1 MTGADRPIIA
11 VTLINLLVRLAQRAA
26 LGTAVSLSNSLRSA
40 GSTFRPP
47 TRGNP
52 MLKHSTRRWL
62 AGLGVAGALVAASAT
77 PASAAPAAFAAPAE
91 NLDLYANNVIVA
103 PGGTGKWVTLFS
115 LTTERQP
122 YDYTIKV
129 DRSKIDDFAS
139 VESSGENCTESGAI
153 LTCKVEDQDD
163 DGSYLNLVSLVV
175 GAKAG
180 AKPDQKGE
188 LSFTVTPD
196 GKSGSVSYNSTVEI
210 GEGVDLTTN
219 ESLELKGAPGA
230 TLMAPFQVTNRGEVP
245 AKDAVLY
252 VVGADGFQPSK
263 RYENCEYTEGPLHD
277 FAFACRF
284 DTTIGRN
291 DSFRLDDSFGFTVPT
306 DSWAPNTF
314 GGFSIWFTP
323 ADWDE
328 YRSEAELPAKIG
340 PNGTEG
346 ELKLEPVMNLRSG
359 QTDVNPLDNSTWVD
373 LQVTGNQRAD
383 VAARGAKV
391 TGDVGATVALTVG
404 YVNNGPA
411 AVNTAGSESP
421 WVGTT
426 VTLPKG
432 VTAVRAP
439 EDCFDAEDD
448 GWESGKPGGRVYQC
462 FVLGSIKKGEK
473 VDYEFQLRIDQA
485 GGQAGEVKLRT
496 GHEETE
502 IKDLNPANDTA
513 QILVNG
519 GGDGGQGGGDDGGSL
534 PITGQSTGLIAGLG
548 ALLLAAGVGGYLVA
562 KRRRTRFVA

>member
-1 MTGADRPIIA
+1 
-11 VTLINLLVRLAQRAA
+11 
-26 LGTAVSLSNSLRSA
+26 
-40 GSTFRPP
+40 
-47 TRGNP
+47 

-77 PASAAPAAFAAPAE
+77 PASAAPATFAAPID

-103 PGGTGKWVTLFS
+103 PGGTEKWVTLFS
-115 LTTERQP
+115 LITERQP
-122 YDYTIKV
+122 GDYTIKV
-129 DRSKIDDFAS
+129 DRSKIDGFAD
-139 VESSGENCTESGAI
+139 VEDSGENCTESGAI

-163 DGSYLNLVSLVV
+163 DGSYLNLVSLLVR
-175 GAKAG
+175 AKAD

-196 GKSGSVSYNSTVEI
+196 GKSGSASYSSTVEI

-230 TLMAPFQVTNRGEVP
+230 TLKAPFQVTNRGEVP
-245 AKDAVLY
+245 AEDAVLF
-252 VVGADGFQPSK
+252 VVGADGLQPSK

-284 DTTIGRN
+284 DTTIGKN
-291 DSFRLDDSFGFTVPT
+291 SSFRLDDSFGFTVPT

-314 GGFSIWFTP
+314 GGFSTWFTP

-328 YRSEAELPAKIG
+328 YRSEAELPAKLG

-346 ELKLEPVMNLRSG
+346 ELKLEPAANLRSR

-411 AVNTAGSESP
+411 AVNTGGSESP
-421 WVGTT
+421 WISTT

-439 EDCFDAEDD
+439 ESCFDAEDD
-448 GWESGKPGGRVYQC
+448 GWESGKPGARVYQC
-462 FVLGSIKKGEK
+462 FVPGSIKKGEK

-502 IKDLNPANDTA
+502 IKDLDPANDVA
-513 QILVNG
+513 KILVNAAGGTDG
-519 GGDGGQGGGDDGGSL
+519 GGNAGGSNGGNGGGDGGSL
-534 PITGQSTGLIAGLG
+534 PITGQSTGLIAGIG

>member
-1 MTGADRPIIA
+1 
-11 VTLINLLVRLAQRAA
+11 
-26 LGTAVSLSNSLRSA
+26 
-40 GSTFRPP
+40 
-47 TRGNP
+47 
-52 MLKHSTRRWL
+52 MLTHSTRRWL
-62 AGLGVAGALVAASAT
+62 AGLGVAGAFVAASAS
-77 PASAAPAAFAAPAE
+77 PAVAAPAAPAAAVD

-103 PGGTGKWVTLFS
+103 PGGTEKWVTLFS

-122 YDYTIKV
+122 DDYTIKV
-129 DRSKIDDFAS
+129 DRSKIDGFAS

-175 GAKAG
+175 RAKAG

-188 LSFTVTPD
+188 LSFTVTSD
-196 GKSGSVSYNSTVEI
+196 GKSGSASYSSTVEI
-210 GEGVDLTTN
+210 GEGVDLATN
-219 ESLELKGAPGA
+219 ELLELKGAPGA
-230 TLMAPFQVTNRGEVP
+230 TLKAPFQVKNSGEVP
-245 AKDAVLY
+245 AKGAVLFF
-252 VVGADGFQPSK
+252 VGADGLQPSK

-277 FAFACRF
+277 WAFACRL
-284 DTTIGRN
+284 DATIGKN
-291 DSFRLDDSFGFTVPT
+291 ASFRLDDSFGFTVPA
-306 DSWAPNTF
+306 DSWAPNSF

-346 ELKLEPVMNLRSG
+346 ELKLEPVMNMRSG

-373 LQVTGNQRAD
+373 LQVTGDQRAD
-383 VAARGAKV
+383 VAARGAEV
-391 TGDVGATVALTVG
+391 TGDVGATVPLTVG

-411 AVNTAGSESP
+411 AVNSGGSESP
-421 WVGTT
+421 WIGTT

-439 EDCFDAEDD
+439 EDCFSSEDD
-448 GWESGKPGGRVYQC
+448 GWEPGKPGGRVYQC
-462 FVLGSIKKGEK
+462 FVLGSIRKGEK
-473 VDYEFQLRIDQA
+473 VDYEFQVRIDQA
-485 GGQAGEVKLRT
+485 GGQTGEVKLST
-496 GHEETE
+496 GQEDKQ

-519 GGDGGQGGGDDGGSL
+519 GGDGGQGGGDDGDGDGGSL

>member
-1 MTGADRPIIA
+1 
-11 VTLINLLVRLAQRAA
+11 
-26 LGTAVSLSNSLRSA
+26 
-40 GSTFRPP
+40 
-47 TRGNP
+47 
-52 MLKHSTRRWL
+52 MLTHSTRRWL

-77 PASAAPAAFAAPAE
+77 PAFAAPAALAAPVE

-103 PGGTGKWVTLFS
+103 PGGTEKWLTLFS

-122 YDYTIKV
+122 DDYTIKV
-129 DRSKIDDFAS
+129 DRSKVYGFAD
-139 VESSGENCTESGAI
+139 VESSGDNCTESGAI

-175 GAKAG
+175 RAKAD

-196 GKSGSVSYNSTVEI
+196 GKSGSASYSSTVEI

-230 TLMAPFQVTNRGEVP
+230 TLKAPFQVTNRGEVP

-252 VVGADGFQPSK
+252 VVGADGLQPSK

-277 FAFACRF
+277 FAFVCRF
-284 DTTIGRN
+284 DTTIGEN
-291 DSFRLDDSFGFTVPT
+291 SSFRLDDSFGFTVPA
-306 DSWAPNTF
+306 DSWAPNAF
-314 GGFSIWFTP
+314 GGFSTWFTP

-328 YRSEAELPAKIG
+328 YRSVAELPAKLG

-346 ELKLEPVMNLRSG
+346 ELKLEPVMNLRSR

-373 LQVTGNQRAD
+373 LQVTGDQRAD
-383 VAARGAKV
+383 VAARGATV

-411 AVNTAGSESP
+411 AVNAGGGESP
-421 WVGTT
+421 WIGTT

-432 VTAVRAP
+432 VTAVRAS
-439 EDCFDAEDD
+439 ENCFDSEDD
-448 GWESGKPGGRVYQC
+448 GWEPGKPGARVYRC
-462 FVLGSIKKGEK
+462 FVDGSIKKGEK
-473 VDYEFQLRIDQA
+473 VDYEFQVRIDQA
-485 GGQAGEVKLRT
+485 GDQAGEVTLRT

-534 PITGQSTGLIAGLG
+534 PVTGQSTGLIVGLG